1 MAEFVRDQFEVTD
14 GLLGRGKLDE
24 FSSTTATIDRESTG
38 TDLTEFCECSIDAVE
53 LVGGDGG
60 CGCGC
65 GCRVCD
71 EGPAVVVGNVDEG
84 FEGRCPLVKV
94 G

>member
-14 GLLGRGKLDE
+14 G
-24 FSSTTATIDRESTG
+24 
-38 TDLTEFCECSIDAVE
+38 LTEFCECSIDAVE